1 MADRIQVG
9 IITHQQGAHHAAY
22 FEALRD
28 SDEAASIALADPS
41 GATAETAKKA
51 LGDKLSGVYRDA
63 AEMLKAVKPA
73 LALVTM
79 EAAEAPAAIDA
90 ALDAGCHVL
99 AEKPSCVRLEDFAR
113 LVHKAQSKHLQLMLA
128 FANRLHAPV
137 QEAKRLV
144 AAGRLGRLYGVEM
157 HLVADQTRLKNPEY
171 HRSWFAHKDRAGG
184 GYLIWLGI
192 HWIDMAQYILGRNI
206 SEVAGFA
213 ANVGGQ
219 LLDVEDAAAIAL
231 QFEGGGVGTLA
242 AGYFL
247 DRGYQSHLQFWGE
260 RGWMRLAPTEE
271 EPLEW
276 YSRQGTDRPQ
286 IERFE
291 YPKGNRGY
299 TPFVHACVRFAAGK
313 QPPPVTSEESLHVL
327 KTVFACYR
335 AAESRM
341 AQRVT

>member
-9 IITHQQGAHHAAY
+9 VVTHRQGAHQAAY

-28 SDEAASIALADPS
+28 SHEAAGVALADLD
-41 GATAETAKKA
+41 GATAELAKKA

-63 AEMLKAVKPA
+63 GDMLKAVKPT
-73 LALVTM
+73 LTLVTM
-79 EAAEAPAAIDA
+79 EAAQAPDAIDA
-90 ALDAGCHVL
+90 ALEAGSHVL
-99 AEKPSCVRLEDFAR
+99 AEKPSCVRSEDFAR
-113 LVHKAQSKHLQLMLA
+113 LVQKAQSKHLQLMLA

-144 AAGRLGRLYGVEM
+144 AAGRLGPLYGVEM
-157 HLVADQTRLKNPEY
+157 HLVADQTRLKSPEY

-184 GYLIWLGI
+184 GYLIWLAI
-192 HWIDMAQYILGRNI
+192 HWIDMAQFILGRNI
-206 SEVAGFA
+206 REVAGFT

-219 LLDVEDAAAIAL
+219 PLDVEDAAAIAL

-271 EPLEW
+271 QPLEW
-276 YSRQGTDRPQ
+276 YSRQGTEQPK

-291 YPKGNRGY
+291 YPKGDRGY
-299 TPFVHACVRFAAGK
+299 TPFVQACVRFAAGK
-313 QPPPVTSEESLHVL
+313 EPPPVTSEESLHVL

-335 AAESRM
+335 AAETRT
-341 AQRVT
+341 AQKVI

>member
-9 IITHQQGAHHAAY
+9 VITHRQGAHQAAY

-28 SDEAASIALADPS
+28 SAETAAVALADPG
-41 GATAETAKKA
+41 GATAELAKKT

-63 AEMLKAVKPA
+63 DEMLKAVKPA
-73 LALVTM
+73 LTLVTM
-79 EAAEAPAAIDA
+79 EAAEAPGAIDA
-90 ALDAGCHVL
+90 ALEAGSHVL

-113 LVHKAQSKHLQLMLA
+113 LAQKAQSKHLQLMLA

-137 QEAKRLV
+137 QEARRLV
-144 AAGRLGRLYGVEM
+144 AAGKLGRLYGVEM
-157 HLVADQTRLKNPEY
+157 HLVADQTRLAAHDY
-171 HRSWFAHKDRAGG
+171 HHSWFAHKNRAGG

-219 LLDVEDAAAIAL
+219 PLDVEDAAAFAL

-276 YSRQGTDRPQ
+276 YSRQGAERAQ
-286 IERFE
+286 VERFE
-291 YPKGNRGY
+291 YPKGDRGY
-299 TPFVHACVRFAAGK
+299 TPFVGACVRFAAGR
-313 QPPPVTSEESLHVL
+313 QPPPVTTEESLQVL
-327 KTVFACYR
+327 KAVFACYR
-335 AAESRM
+335 ASESRT